1 MEKHLDFFAGTT
13 ERTSPALLETP
24 RALTPRLKSPQLKRK
39 PSAKPHPKNE
49 TEKEKTNTGAKGN
62 WKKVF
67 AVRKFLTLAKTQ
79 SSENPAQLEI
89 AGRYAI

>member
-49 TEKEKTNTGAKGN
+49 NETRHG
-62 WKKVF
+62 
-67 AVRKFLTLAKTQ
+67 RTQ
-79 SSENPAQLEI
+79 EEA
-89 AGRYAI
+89 A